1 MGLEAPGYEGGE
13 AAGLFL
19 QAAHLLEVVYPLLEG
34 FAYTEHHGG
43 GGSHAELVCGAMHQ
57 NPFVGSA
64 FEASDALA
72 DIVIENFRTASRD
85 GIEAGV
91 AEADDSVAHGEVAVF
106 GDGQNFRGG
115 KAVEPDLGKALLD
128 AAEQA
133 LEPFNLEVRM
143 QTALH
148 EHAGAAHLNG
158 FGNLVIDGLE
168 IEDVAFAR

>member
-13 AAGLFL
+13 AAGFFL

-34 FAYTEHHGG
+34 FAYAEHHGG

-57 NPFVGSA
+57 NPFVGST

-72 DIVIENFRTASRD
+72 DIVVENFRTASGN
-85 GIEAGV
+85 GIEARV
-91 AEADDSVAHGEVAVF
+91 AEAHDGVAHGEAAVF
-106 GDGQNFRGG
+106 RNGQNFRGG
-115 KAVEPDLGKALLD
+115 EAVEPDLRKTLLD

-133 LEPFNLEVRM
+133 LEPLDLEVRM

-148 EHAGAAHLNG
+148 EHTGSAHLDG
-158 FGNLVIDGLE
+158 FGDL
-168 IEDVAFAR
+168 A